1 LFSDGSSHR
10 LYDVRHI
17 RLDVERRDMELTNR
31 PTDDA
36 DRDKVDEDDHDL
48 LTFGEAGERLRL
60 EIAAAAREVQG
71 LQQSGPVEA
80 LEKAQARLEAL
91 RSAAAR
97 NSAQPI
103 NDANFEK
110 FFGYPGKAKRNL
122 PGAPSPR

>member
-1 LFSDGSSHR
+1 
-10 LYDVRHI
+10 
-17 RLDVERRDMELTNR
+17 MELTDR

-60 EIAAAAREVQG
+60 EIAAAAREVERLTQAD
-71 LQQSGPVEA
+71 PVDA
-80 LEKAQARLEAL
+80 LEKAQARLDAL

-110 FFGYPGKAKRNL
+110 FFGYPGKARRNL
-122 PGAPSPR
+122 PGPPSAQ

>member
-1 LFSDGSSHR
+1 
-10 LYDVRHI
+10 
-17 RLDVERRDMELTNR
+17 MESMDR
-31 PTDDA
+31 PAHDA
-36 DRDKVDEDDHDL
+36 GRDKVDEDDHDL

-60 EIAAAAREVQG
+60 EIAAAAREVER
-71 LQQSGPVEA
+71 LTRAGPVEA
-80 LEKAQARLEAL
+80 LEKAQDRLDAL

-122 PGAPSPR
+122 PGAPSTP

>member
-1 LFSDGSSHR
+1 MSGS
-10 LYDVRHI
+10 
-17 RLDVERRDMELTNR
+17 E
-31 PTDDA
+31 
-36 DRDKVDEDDHDL
+36 RDKLDEDDHDL

-60 EIAAAAREVQG
+60 EVVAAADEVER
-71 LQQSGPVEA
+71 LRRSGA
-80 LEKAQARLEAL
+80 ADQLEKATARLEVL

-122 PGAPSPR
+122 P

>member
-1 LFSDGSSHR
+1 
-10 LYDVRHI
+10 
-17 RLDVERRDMELTNR
+17 MEFTNR
-31 PTDDA
+31 PTDGA
-36 DRDKVDEDDHDL
+36 GRDKVDEDDHDL

-60 EIAAAAREVQG
+60 EIAAAGQEVQR
-71 LQQSGPVEA
+71 LATSGPVEA

-110 FFGYPGKAKRNL
+110 FFGYPGRAKRNL
-122 PGAPSPR
+122 PGAPSTP

>member
-1 LFSDGSSHR
+1 
-10 LYDVRHI
+10 
-17 RLDVERRDMELTNR
+17 MELTDR
-31 PTDDA
+31 PIDDS

-48 LTFGEAGERLRL
+48 LTFGEAGERLRI
-60 EIAAAAREVQG
+60 EIAAAAREVQR
-71 LQQSGPVEA
+71 LTQSGPVET

-122 PGAPSPR
+122 PEAPSAR

>member
-1 LFSDGSSHR
+1 
-10 LYDVRHI
+10 
-17 RLDVERRDMELTNR
+17 MEATDR
-31 PTDDA
+31 PADAA
-36 DRDKVDEDDHDL
+36 DRDRVDEDDHDL

-60 EIAAAAREVQG
+60 EIAAAAREVQR
-71 LQQSGPVEA
+71 LTPSGPAVA
-80 LEKAQARLEAL
+80 LEKAQARLDAL

-122 PGAPSPR
+122 PGAPSAP

>member
-1 LFSDGSSHR
+1 MSGT
-10 LYDVRHI
+10 
-17 RLDVERRDMELTNR
+17 E
-31 PTDDA
+31 
-36 DRDKVDEDDHDL
+36 RDKLDEDDHDL

-60 EIAAAAREVQG
+60 EVVAAAAEVER
-71 LQQSGPVEA
+71 LQQSGSGED
-80 LEKAQARLEAL
+80 LEKARTRLDAL

-122 PGAPSPR
+122 P

>member
-1 LFSDGSSHR
+1 MKFGD
-10 LYDVRHI
+10 
-17 RLDVERRDMELTNR
+17 R
-31 PTDDA
+31 PADDS

-60 EIAAAAREVQG
+60 EIAAAERQVRG
-71 LQQSGPVEA
+71 LQQSGPVEL
-80 LEKAQARLEAL
+80 LEKAEARLDAL

-122 PGAPSPR
+122 PGAPSAR